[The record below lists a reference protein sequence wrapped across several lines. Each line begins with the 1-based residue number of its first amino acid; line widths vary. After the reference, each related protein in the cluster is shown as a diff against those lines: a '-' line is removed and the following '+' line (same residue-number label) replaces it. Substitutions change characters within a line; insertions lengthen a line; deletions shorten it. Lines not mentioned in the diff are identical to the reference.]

1 MRTIKTIALV
11 LAALT
16 VAAALCA
23 CSVNNPNYTVLKVG
37 DMDIGV
43 NAYYNNYN
51 YLAYVYQMYGLYNV
65 STQEAFRSM
74 QDQVFNNLINN
85 ALPVVIAKR
94 EGVTLTAEEEA
105 KVQEDYKAQL
115 ESMIAGYADKVDAS
129 ITDEAEKRKEEEKLF
144 KADLKKAGWIY
155 SEYLQ
160 LIEDDVRNTAIG
172 NKYLQTLYKDVNIT
186 EVQAQEYYDEQLILK
201 KAEYSENPAKYYD
214 DYTAYI
220 SGSDEMAP
228 LTVAEGYHFYK
239 HILIKKPA
247 EGETKDVNKIIEEV
261 KAKLADGVDFDTLV
275 ADYGEDPGM
284 QSDPYKSTGYPI
296 SEAIVD
302 KYYEGFA
309 EAALALEN
317 IGDVSE
323 PVETEAGYHFIQYT
337 SDAEVKDTPFED
349 VKEAIINKLTE
360 DEKSQIY
367 NDALEQWKTEVKI
380 EKYYDR
386 VSGIK

>member
-1 MRTIKTIALV
+1 
-11 LAALT
+11 
-16 VAAALCA
+16 
-23 CSVNNPNYTVLKVG
+23 
-37 DMDIGV
+37 
-43 NAYYNNYN
+43 
-51 YLAYVYQMYGLYNV
+51 
-65 STQEAFRSM
+65 
-74 QDQVFNNLINN
+74 
-85 ALPVVIAKR
+85 
-94 EGVTLTAEEEA
+94 
-105 KVQEDYKAQL
+105 
-115 ESMIAGYADKVDAS
+115 MIAGYADKVDAS

-144 KADLKKAGWIY
+144 KADLKKPGWIY

-367 NDALEQWKTEVKI
+367 KDALEQWKTEVKI